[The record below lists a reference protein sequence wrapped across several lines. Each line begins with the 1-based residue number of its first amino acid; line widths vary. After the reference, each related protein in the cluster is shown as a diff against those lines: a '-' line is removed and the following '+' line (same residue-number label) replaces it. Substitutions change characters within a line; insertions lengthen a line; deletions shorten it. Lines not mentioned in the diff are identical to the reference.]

1 MIPRFWFLVS
11 VLWTGFFAAV
21 IIDGMVDPST
31 NVDAPLGIVLA
42 IVGLLPWGIRRAA
55 QWVFWGY

>member
-31 NVDAPLGIVLA
+31 NMDAPLEGIKATA
-42 IVGLLPWGIRRAA
+42 IAA
-55 QWVFWGY
+55 

>member
-1 MIPRFWFLVS
+1 MISRFWFLVS

-31 NVDAPLGIVLA
+31 KMPSGKSGKQSASG
-42 IVGLLPWGIRRAA
+42 R
-55 QWVFWGY
+55 

>member
-31 NVDAPLGIVLA
+31 NMDAPLGIVLA
-42 IVGLLPWGIRRAA
+42 IVGLLP
-55 QWVFWGY
+55 FSY